1 MSEPCMMQGGK
12 TAQIA
17 AEMKNYNLTLL
28 GISET
33 RLIQSGQCRLAS
45 DEQLLYSGHEE
56 EKLCTYTRSG
66 INTIQNSMGRNVR
79 LGSTWAKDH

>member
-12 TAQIA
+12 TAQIV

-28 GISET
+28 SISET
-33 RLIQSGQCRLAS
+33 QSGQCRLAS
-45 DEQLLYSGHEE
+45 DEQLLFSGHEE